1 MCAKDARLY
10 DQMYGQKYSVAKADA
25 GVEEEL
31 TNILGIHQ
39 RMMAARREAALAD
52 ATRGLYQ
59 RLMDPEVAAAYDAA
73 YGRPTDEDARAS

>member
-1 MCAKDARLY
+1 MNRTYRENAEAL
-10 DQMYGQKYSVAKADA
+10 DA

-52 ATRGLYQ
+52 ATVSLFQ
-59 RLMDPEVAAAYDAA
+59 RLMEPELQRLVEWGDI
-73 YGRPTDEDARAS
+73 RWLRVL